1 MSCVLLMFG
10 ARNPL
15 VNWCEVLHSTA
26 GFGAISVIL
35 YTRYIINIM
44 VSAILGAY
52 TVQSS
57 CLGSIW
63 LTVNWTFGCFMCY

>member
-1 MSCVLLMFG
+1 MFG

-44 VSAILGAY
+44 VSAIFGAY
-52 TVQSS
+52 SS
-57 CLGSIW
+57 VFVSWEHL
-63 LTVNWTFGCFMCY
+63 VNG